1 MGLLDSLFGKKNGV
15 LQEQRKALPWVA
27 LTSTAQLEDIVERSE
42 QRPQVIFKHS
52 TTCGISRMVLQMF
65 TNDYDLSE
73 NSVDLYYLDLHQYRE
88 VSNQTAM
95 QFGVM
100 HQSPQLIVIKNGDV
114 VVHESH
120 GAITDIDL
128 SDYL

>member
-1 MGLLDSLFGKKNGV
+1 MGLLDSLFGKKNAV
-15 LQEQRKALPWVA
+15 VQEQRKALPWVP
-27 LTSTAQLEDIVERSE
+27 LTTTSQLEEIAE
-42 QRPQVIFKHS
+42 QSGHRPQVIFKHS

-65 TNDYDLSE
+65 TNDYDISE
-73 NSVDLYYLDLHQYRE
+73 NSVDLYFLDLHQYRE

-95 QFGVM
+95 QFRVL
-100 HQSPQLIVIKNGDV
+100 HQSPQLIVIKGGEV

-128 SDYL
+128 SDYI